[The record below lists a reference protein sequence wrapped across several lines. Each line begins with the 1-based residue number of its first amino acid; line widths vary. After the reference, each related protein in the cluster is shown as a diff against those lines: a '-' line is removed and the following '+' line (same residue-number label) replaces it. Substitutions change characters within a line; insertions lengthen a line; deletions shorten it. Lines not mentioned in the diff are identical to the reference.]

1 MRVTV
6 SHNEPKQEVIQRI
19 DRGLDDIF
27 KGATGGM
34 VQITG
39 EQRSWVDN
47 RLNFSFNAR
56 AGFVNIPVKGQ
67 VIVDDH
73 LVTIDVDLPSFVNN
87 LFPEQKM
94 ASGIETRVR
103 GLLT

>member
-6 SHNEPKQEVIQRI
+6 THNQTKQEVIRRI
-19 DRGLDDIF
+19 DQGLDDIF

-34 VQITG
+34 VQITE
-39 EQRSWVDN
+39 EQRSWVGDQ
-47 RLNFSFNAR
+47 LNFSFNAR
-56 AGFVNIPVKGQ
+56 AAFMTIPVKRL
-67 VIVDDH
+67 VIVEDH
-73 LVTIDVDLPSFVNN
+73 LVTIDIDLPSFVSN

-94 ASGIETRVR
+94 ATGIESRVR

>member
-6 SHNEPKQEVIQRI
+6 SHNQPKQEVIERI

-34 VQITG
+34 VQITD
-39 EQRSWVDN
+39 EQRSWVGDQ
-47 RLNFSFNAR
+47 LNFSFNAR
-56 AGFVNIPVKGQ
+56 AAFMTIPIKGL
-67 VIVDDH
+67 VLVENH

-87 LFPEQKM
+87 FLPEQKM
-94 ASGIETRVR
+94 ATGIENRVR

>member
-6 SHNEPKQEVIQRI
+6 SHNQPKQEVIQRI

-27 KGATGGM
+27 KGAAGGM
-34 VQITG
+34 VQITD
-39 EQRSWVDN
+39 EQRTWVDN
-47 RLNFSFNAR
+47 QLNFSFNAR
-56 AGFVNIPVKGQ
+56 AAFVTIPVKGL

-87 LFPEQKM
+87 LLPEQKM
-94 ASGIETRVR
+94 AAGIETKVR

>member
-6 SHNEPKQEVIQRI
+6 SHNQPKPEVIQRI

-27 KGATGGM
+27 KGATGGV
-34 VQITG
+34 VQITD
-39 EQRSWVDN
+39 EQRTWVGDQ
-47 RLNFSFNAR
+47 LNFSFNAR
-56 AGFVNIPVKGQ
+56 AAFMTIPVKGL
-67 VIVDDH
+67 VIVEDN

-94 ASGIETRVR
+94 ANGIETRVR

>member
-6 SHNEPKQEVIQRI
+6 SHSQPKQEVIQRI

-34 VQITG
+34 VQITD
-39 EQRSWVDN
+39 EQRTWVGDQ
-47 RLNFSFNAR
+47 LNFSFNAR
-56 AGFVNIPVKGQ
+56 AAFVNIPVKGL
-67 VIVDDH
+67 VIVEDH
-73 LVTIDVDLPSFVNN
+73 LVTIDIDLPPFVNN
-87 LFPEQKM
+87 LLPEQKM
-94 ASGIETRVR
+94 ATGIESKVR

>member
-6 SHNEPKQEVIQRI
+6 SHNQPKQEVIQRI

-34 VQITG
+34 VQITD

-47 RLNFSFNAR
+47 QLNFSFNAR
-56 AGFVNIPVKGQ
+56 AGFVNIPVKGL